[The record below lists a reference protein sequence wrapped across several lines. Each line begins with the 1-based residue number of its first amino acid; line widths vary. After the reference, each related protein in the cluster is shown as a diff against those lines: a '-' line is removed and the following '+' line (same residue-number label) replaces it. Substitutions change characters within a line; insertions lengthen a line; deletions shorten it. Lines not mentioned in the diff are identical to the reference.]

1 MTKLVTCEF
10 RGSFVQVMK
19 PRAFSKDQDPKFSMV
34 IPIPADHP
42 FQAELDKAIEAA
54 AMEKWN
60 EIPKKLK
67 VVFKDGDK
75 EDEKYEWAGCRV
87 ITASNKSQPGVVMK
101 TEQGLVEVTD
111 PEEIYSGAYFRASI
125 RPYAYEFEK
134 TKGVAISLDNVM
146 KTRDGEKFTSKTSA
160 TDDFANFVEGDWD
173 QKPE

>member
-1 MTKLVTCEF
+1 MTKLVSPEF

-19 PRAFSKDQDPKFSMV
+19 PKAYSKDQDPKFSMV
-34 IPIPADHP
+34 IPIPKDDA
-42 FQAELDKAIEAA
+42 FQALLDEAVNAA

-87 ITASNKSQPGVVMK
+87 ITASNRTQPGVVVK
-101 TEQGLVEVTD
+101 TEQGLVEVTNPD
-111 PEEIYSGAYFRASI
+111 DIYSGAYYRASI
-125 RPYAYEFEK
+125 RPYAYEYEK

-146 KTRDGEKFTSKTSA
+146 KTRDGEKFSSKTSA
-160 TDDFANFVEGDWD
+160 ADDFANFAEGDWD
-173 QKPE
+173 Q